1 MKLMKLA
8 KIFVSGV
15 NGPSSGD
22 LVLVCVQW
30 PHSNDPGDNGAVWA
44 AQNIFSINT
53 PRFHNI
59 GNSFNTQKYL
69 KRTTSCCCLS
79 YTILTISERIC
90 ATAWWGWLVVAEGGI
105 YFTYIQWGFE
115 GREGGKGENRDLFWN
130 WADID
135 MKKVEENYFQTSTLF
150 LMLFPKTPPLDVHCQ
165 LISNN
170 QVKTLIVANI
180 QTQFVKTL
188 TDVWRLITRI
198 ISNVYKHYHHH
209 KYQRL
214 QLTLTLIPSLI
225 LSQH

>member
-69 KRTTSCCCLS
+69 KRTTFCCCLS

-115 GREGGKGENRDLFWN
+115 GREGGREGRVRTGICSE
-130 WADID
+130 I
-135 MKKVEENYFQTSTLF
+135 E
-150 LMLFPKTPPLDVHCQ
+150 
-165 LISNN
+165 
-170 QVKTLIVANI
+170 
-180 QTQFVKTL
+180 
-188 TDVWRLITRI
+188 
-198 ISNVYKHYHHH
+198 
-209 KYQRL
+209 
-214 QLTLTLIPSLI
+214 LI
-225 LSQH
+225 LTWRKWRKITFKLQHCFWCCFPRLLHLMFTVNWSQIIKLKHWLLPTFRHNLSRLWQMFGDWSLGSSTMFINIITIINIRDYN